1 MNEERDLVLR
11 PDESGVLC
19 GVELGLCAVRLDDQ
33 FGHILTACHGLHDAP
48 SGESV
53 AA

>member
-1 MNEERDLVLR
+1 MNEERDLVLH
-11 PDESGVLC
+11 PDESDRVG
-19 GVELGLCAVRLDDQ
+19 LGLCDVRLDDQ
-33 FGHILTACHGLHDAP
+33 FGHILTACHGLHNAP